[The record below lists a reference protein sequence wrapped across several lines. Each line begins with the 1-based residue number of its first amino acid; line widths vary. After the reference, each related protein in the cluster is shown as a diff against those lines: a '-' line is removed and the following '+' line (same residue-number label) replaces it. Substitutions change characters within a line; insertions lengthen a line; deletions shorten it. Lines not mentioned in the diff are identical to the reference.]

1 MCENLIGINNNV
13 IQICM
18 MLFNGRPTEQTEWS
32 NTMYIFVCFMCWE
45 KLLMIESTCITFI
58 F

>member
-18 MLFNGRPTEQTEWS
+18 MLFNGRRTEQTEWL
-32 NTMYIFVCFMCWE
+32 NTMYAFCVERHCC
-45 KLLMIESTCITFI
+45 
-58 F
+58 